1 MSGMARTCIANHNIA
16 PVSWRGGSGR
26 AYDATPESLE
36 AFRFDATSIYIL
48 VNRNAPGW
56 VGSAR
61 DLIEDQSSRARFKLA
76 MRTASDVLRLSG
88 PSDDVERMV
97 LKFDLEGG
105 RQVACRSAA

>member
-1 MSGMARTCIANHNIA
+1 MSVLARTRIVDHFKTPA
-16 PVSWRGGSGR
+16 SWRGESGR
-26 AYDATPESLE
+26 AYDAVPESLE
-36 AFRFDATSIYIL
+36 AFRFDDSSIYIL
-48 VNRNAPGW
+48 VNHNAPGW

-76 MRTASDVLRLSG
+76 MRSASDVLRLNG

-105 RQVACRSAA
+105 RQVACRAA